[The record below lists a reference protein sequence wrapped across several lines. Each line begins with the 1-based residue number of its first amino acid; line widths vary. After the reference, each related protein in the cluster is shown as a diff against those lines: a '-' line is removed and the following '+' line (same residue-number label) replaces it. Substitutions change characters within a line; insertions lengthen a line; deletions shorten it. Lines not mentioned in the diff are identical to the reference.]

1 MGIWEKINKA
11 QMIKGNRQGQAGSLI
26 IYQCGEAVVN
36 GKGEMPEPEMWA
48 AHL

>member
-1 MGIWEKINKA
+1 MF
-11 QMIKGNRQGQAGSLI
+11 GSLI
-26 IYQCGEAVVN
+26 KYQCGEAVVN